1 MKRSKEELLQSLR
14 GFIGEDESENAIAF
28 LEDFSDS
35 FTDNSEELIEVTNKY
50 NSLKKRYKE
59 RFFGEGDE
67 GEKLAEDEV
76 EDEKTEIKI
85 KDLFTEE

>member
-1 MKRSKEELLQSLR
+1 MKRTKEELLQSLK

-35 FTDNSEELIEVTNKY
+35 FADNSEELAEVINKY

-67 GEKLAEDEV
+67 GENLADDENED
-76 EDEKTEIKI
+76 KKKGIKI

>member
-1 MKRSKEELLQSLR
+1 MKRSKEELLNALKTI
-14 GFIGEDESENAIAF
+14 IGEDESENVIAF

-35 FTDNSEELIEVTNKY
+35 FTDNSEELVEVTNKY

-59 RFFGEGDE
+59 RFFGEGDD
-67 GEKLAEDEV
+67 GEKLADVETEEDKE
-76 EDEKTEIKI
+76 EIKI

>member
-1 MKRSKEELLQSLR
+1 MKRSKEELLQSLK

-35 FTDNSEELIEVTNKY
+35 FADNSDELVEVTNKY

-59 RFFGEGDE
+59 RFLVKVMKVKSLRKMRMKTKKR
-67 GEKLAEDEV
+67 KL
-76 EDEKTEIKI
+76 K
-85 KDLFTEE
+85 

>member
-1 MKRSKEELLQSLR
+1 MKRSKEELLQSLK

-50 NSLKKRYKE
+50 NSLKKRYKD

-67 GEKLAEDEV
+67 GEKLEDYETE
-76 EDEKTEIKI
+76 EDKKEIKI
-85 KDLFTEE
+85 NDLFTEE

>member
-1 MKRSKEELLQSLR
+1 MKRTKEELLKSLKD
-14 GFIGEDESENAIAF
+14 FIGEDESENAIAF

-35 FTDNSEELIEVTNKY
+35 FADNSEELIEVTNKY

-59 RFFGEGDE
+59 RFFGEGD
-67 GEKLAEDEV
+67 GEKFSEDEN
-76 EDEKTEIKI
+76 EEEKKEIKI

>member
-1 MKRSKEELLQSLR
+1 MKRTKEELLQSLK

-35 FTDNSEELIEVTNKY
+35 FTDNSEELVEVTNKY

-59 RFFGEGDE
+59 RFFGEGDD

-76 EDEKTEIKI
+76 EDDKREIKI

>member
-1 MKRSKEELLQSLR
+1 MKRSKEELLQSLK

-35 FTDNSEELIEVTNKY
+35 FTDNSEELVEVTNKY

-59 RFFGEGDE
+59 RFFGEGEE
-67 GEKLAEDEV
+67 GEKFAEDEN
-76 EDEKTEIKI
+76 EDKEKEIKI

>member
-1 MKRSKEELLQSLR
+1 MKRTKEELLQSLKS
-14 GFIGEDESENAIAF
+14 FIGEDESENAIAF

-35 FTDNSEELIEVTNKY
+35 FTDNSGELVEVTNKY

-59 RFFGEGDE
+59 RFFGEGDDD
-67 GEKLAEDEV
+67 EKFAEDET
-76 EDEKTEIKI
+76 EDEKKEIKI

>member
-1 MKRSKEELLQSLR
+1 MKRTKEELLKSLKA
-14 GFIGEDESENAIAF
+14 FIGEDESENAITF

-35 FTDNSEELIEVTNKY
+35 FADNSEELVEITNKY

-67 GEKLAEDEV
+67 GEKVAEDEN
-76 EDEKTEIKI
+76 EDEKKEIKI

>member
-1 MKRSKEELLQSLR
+1 MKRSKEELLQSLK

-35 FTDNSEELIEVTNKY
+35 FTDNSEELVEVTNKY

-67 GEKLAEDEV
+67 GETFSEDEN
-76 EDEKTEIKI
+76 EDKEKEIKI

>member
-1 MKRSKEELLQSLR
+1 MKRTKEELLKSLKD
-14 GFIGEDESENAIAF
+14 FIGEDESENAIAF

-35 FTDNSEELIEVTNKY
+35 FADNSEELVEITNKY

-59 RFFGEGDE
+59 RFFGEGE
-67 GEKLAEDEV
+67 NLAEDEN
-76 EDEKTEIKI
+76 EEEKKEIKI

>member
-1 MKRSKEELLQSLR
+1 MKRTKEELLNSLKE
-14 GFIGEDESENAIAF
+14 FIGEDESENVITF

-35 FTDNSEELIEVTNKY
+35 FTDNSDEIVEITEKY

-59 RFFGEGDE
+59 RFFGDGDSAGYE
-67 GEKLAEDEV
+67 PEDEP
-76 EDEKTEIKI
+76 DKEKEITI